1 MDLIQQLDGLQGLS
15 SRRLDGLCEVPGI
28 GLAKAAQMRVAI
40 DLGEASPGRAPFDR
54 DPSRT

>member
-28 GLAKAAQMRVAI
+28 RPAKAAQMRAAI
-40 DLGEASPGRAPFDR
+40 DLWKETPATSLSTGAPV
-54 DPSRT
+54 